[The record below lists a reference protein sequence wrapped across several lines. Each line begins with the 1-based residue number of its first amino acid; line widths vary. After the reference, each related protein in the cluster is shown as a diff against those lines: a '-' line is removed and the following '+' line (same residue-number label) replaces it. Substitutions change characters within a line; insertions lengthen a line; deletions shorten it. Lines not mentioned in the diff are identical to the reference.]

1 MKKTLVTAAALLAF
15 LGTAYAATYQGTIQA
30 VDPATKSITLDDG
43 KIYQLPADAAV
54 DQLAVGTKVSVTVDD
69 ATGQVTG
76 IEKAS

>member
-1 MKKTLVTAAALLAF
+1 MKKTLATTAALLAMI
-15 LGTAYAATYQGTIQA
+15 GAAYAATVEGTIQA

-54 DQLAVGTKVSVTVDD
+54 DQMAIGAKVKVTVDD
-69 ATGQVTG
+69 TTGAVTS